1 MDIQCNNCQSYL
13 NIREVVTRCTE
24 CKELIFKTKTYNMK
38 NNFKDG
44 DTVYHYEHGKGTF
57 SQDPNTMEYV
67 VQFVNGYCTE
77 PALIGTGIYEML
89 SFTEY
94 KLEGFTQKRPFE
106 PKIGEKYFF
115 WNDETIK
122 DDCVGYGKLKQ
133 ISNNI
138 NFPYFFGTKYF
149 QFCSDKNPLL

>member
-1 MDIQCNNCQSYL
+1 MDIQCQHCESYL

-24 CKELIFKTKTYNMK
+24 CKELLKPKTKNMK
-38 NNFKDG
+38 NNFKKG
-44 DTVYHYEHGKGTF
+44 DEVFVAHYGWCEYCHESANVGKVVVKYKFIYHEVDIF
-57 SQDPNTMEYV
+57 LV
-67 VQFVNGYCTE
+67 
-77 PALIGTGIYEML
+77 

-94 KLEGFTQKRPFE
+94 KLDGFTQERPFE

-115 WNDETIK
+115 WNDETIN

-149 QFCSDKNPLL
+149 QFCSETNPLL

>member
-13 NIREVVTRCTE
+13 NIREVVTHCTD
-24 CKELIFKTKTYNMK
+24 CKELIFKLKTKNMK
-38 NNFKDG
+38 NNFKKG
-44 DTVYHYEHGKGTF
+44 DKVFVAPYGWVEF
-57 SQDPNTMEYV
+57 ISQQEDSNICMVER
-67 VQFVNGYCTE
+67 NGN
-77 PALIGTGIYEML
+77 AFNVDIRLV

-94 KLEGFTQKRPFE
+94 KLEGFTQERPFE

-115 WNDETIK
+115 WNDETIMN
-122 DDCVGYGKLKQ
+122 DAVGYGRLKQ

>member
-24 CKELIFKTKTYNMK
+24 CKELIKPKTKNMK
-38 NNFKDG
+38 NNFKEG
-44 DTVYHYEHGKGTF
+44 DKVFVYPYGWCEYCHESVNVGK
-57 SQDPNTMEYV
+57 V
-67 VQFVNGYCTE
+67 VVKYKF
-77 PALIGTGIYEML
+77 IYHEVDIFL
-89 SFTEY
+89 VSFTEY
-94 KLEGFTQKRPFE
+94 KLEGFTQERPFE
-106 PKIGEKYFF
+106 PEVGEYYYF
-115 WNDETIK
+115 WNDETIMN
-122 DDCVGYGKLKQ
+122 DAVGYGKLKQ

>member
-24 CKELIFKTKTYNMK
+24 CKELIFKPKTKNMK
-38 NNFKDG
+38 NNFKESDKVFVAPYG
-44 DTVYHYEHGKGTF
+44 WVEF
-57 SQDPNTMEYV
+57 ISQQEDSNICMV
-67 VQFVNGYCTE
+67 GRNGN
-77 PALIGTGIYEML
+77 AFNVDIRLV

-94 KLEGFTQKRPFE
+94 TLQGFTQERPFTPE
-106 PKIGEKYFF
+106 VGEYYYF
-115 WNDETIK
+115 WNDETIMN
-122 DDCVGYGKLKQ
+122 DAVGYGRLKQ

>member
-1 MDIQCNNCQSYL
+1 MDIQCQHCESYL

-24 CKELIFKTKTYNMK
+24 CKELLNKTNNMK
-38 NNFKDG
+38 NNFKEG
-44 DTVYHYEHGKGTF
+44 DKVFVAHYGWGIFEKYHQTELAIVNYENI
-57 SQDPNTMEYV
+57 PYC
-67 VQFVNGYCTE
+67 VNINY
-77 PALIGTGIYEML
+77 I

-94 KLEGFTQKRPFE
+94 TLQGFTQERPFE
-106 PKIGEKYFF
+106 PKIGKKYFF
-115 WNDETIK
+115 WNDETIN

-149 QFCSDKNPLL
+149 QFCSETNPLL